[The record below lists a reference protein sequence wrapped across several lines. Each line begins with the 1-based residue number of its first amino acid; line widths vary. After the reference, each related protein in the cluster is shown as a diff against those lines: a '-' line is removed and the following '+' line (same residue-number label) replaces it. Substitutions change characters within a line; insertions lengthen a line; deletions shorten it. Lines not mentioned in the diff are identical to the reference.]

1 MSDISRESLV
11 RQPVG
16 YADSSDA
23 VHTQARQEL
32 VIEPA
37 ARWPRVDF
45 RELWAFRQLL
55 IFLVW
60 RDLRVRYA
68 QTILGV
74 AWAVLQPLLSVLVFT
89 VVFGR
94 FARVPSDGVPYAV
107 FALAAVVPWNYFSN
121 AFSLSSNSLVANS
134 NLISKV
140 YFPRLVVPLAPVIAG
155 LVEYGI
161 GLVVLAVLM
170 AIYRVVPSP
179 AAFALPLLLLMTMAT
194 AAGVGCWLAA
204 LNIQFRDVKHLV
216 PFIVQIWMYASPVVY
231 PVSLVPVRFRTLY
244 ALNPMAGIIEGG
256 RVAILGSGPV
266 PWGML
271 TTSAISALVLLATG
285 VAYFRRTERL
295 FADIA

>member
-1 MSDISRESLV
+1 MSDISSESMV
-11 RQPVG
+11 RQPAV
-16 YADSSDA
+16 YADSGDA
-23 VHTQARQEL
+23 VQTQARQEL

-94 FARVPSDGVPYAV
+94 FAKVPSDGVPYAV

-161 GLVVLAVLM
+161 GLVVLVILM

-179 AAFALPLLLLMTMAT
+179 AVIALPLLLLMTMAT

-216 PFIVQIWMYASPVVY
+216 PFISQIWMYASPVVY

>member
-1 MSDISRESLV
+1 MSKTSGENLV
-11 RQPVG
+11 RRPAE

-23 VHTQARQEL
+23 VQPHARHEL

-45 RELWAFRQLL
+45 GELWAFRQLL

-60 RDLRVRYA
+60 RDLKVRYA
-68 QTILGV
+68 QTVLGIG
-74 AWAVLQPLLSVLVFT
+74 WAVLQPLLSVVVFT

-94 FARVPSDGVPYAV
+94 FAKVPSDGVPYAV

-121 AFSLSSNSLVANS
+121 AFSLSSSSLVTNS

-140 YFPRLVVPLAPVIAG
+140 YFPRLVIPLAPVLAG
-155 LVEYGI
+155 LVEYAI

-170 AIYRVVPSP
+170 AIYRIVPSP
-179 AAFALPLLLLMTMAT
+179 TVLALPLLLLLTMAT
-194 AAGVGCWLAA
+194 AAGVGCWLSA

-216 PFIVQIWMYASPVVY
+216 PFIAQIWMFASPVVY
-231 PVSLVPVRFRTLY
+231 PASLVPARFRTIY

-256 RVAILGSGPV
+256 RVAILGSAPM

-271 TTSAISALVLLATG
+271 ATSAVSAFALLATG
-285 VAYFRRTERL
+285 VMYFRRTERL